1 MPITPRDH
9 TNFKE
14 DLIELIKLRY
24 EDSVDTNHVF
34 FLKDK
39 PFIGY
44 GFSLRDDIETIC
56 DQIYGKEQNK
66 ELIGAVKKAI
76 AGFKPDKTK
85 SGSENAALLYESI
98 NKAAEDSKK
107 TSKSPANKQTSSSN
121 SDKSPS
127 SRNSNPNTAEVKNS
141 LPEFKFTSED
151 QKCFILEQKLNPL
164 VREIDKKLSGSSL
177 GKLGEVALAASSN
190 NQAALP
196 SGQSRAPSKEHVA
209 LLALL
214 YLSDKKELNP
224 SLVTYVKS
232 KSRFRAWYWLAYE
245 SFDGKGDDK
254 FNKIRERIST
264 RFGLFEHDAY
274 NENLNNLYSSLGNQA
289 DFSASNLTSVGTEHI
304 GFSECID
311 VFSHLNVTKIK
322 YPKKDEGD
330 KEGVEE
336 ATCLEFIKTY
346 ETNRVKPSKAPNL
359 NNGSSNKS
367 LSPEKQNP
375 GLSKSGAE
383 PGDTSAASKQ
393 EALFKPFANK
403 LNSLLSPHAS
413 KTFSPENIYC
423 INLTLAAGSNASRIN
438 KLLRKREEELY
449 KQEDMLILCP
459 VKTATPI
466 RIFQPKK
473 SDFTIVLAS
482 QTPLDCSELNP
493 KELNSSRAN
502 YGKVNLCELLL
513 TDFIFN
519 PYESSNTNHTA
530 QSPSVSTTEEI
541 KFKNAKTSSRSLDPF
556 TGKFA
561 SSDTVTLYRSE
572 DNGDNENKSEA
583 SNQKDKNSSN
593 DKTKPKNPYFTSIRR
608 DEEEIEYKL
617 KDGMVEMSCFKQ
629 SGNHGSND
637 SNLVSNQTSPYLNFT
652 LLNFAKENNFT
663 LRDDKASAMFDMK
676 LLLAYGNEATPTSYS
691 NSNFTLTV
699 QDLIIENENGEATDI
714 DKVYLH
720 NCSNKTVY
728 ESSSLVKN
736 QDSLFK
742 NSYTAKFNIPID
754 KENKKDTKLII
765 YSNDLSKT
773 HTTKDIHKRS
783 DTAVISL
790 SYKDKN
796 SQNFCYLR
804 KTSLRD
810 ITSNIINV
818 ISDNEYPF
826 KTNEDITLK
835 AIYKQEE
842 KDEQGND
849 NKKYKEVVWGYKVIK
864 TVEYNEVSK
873 SNPKDVVEL
882 KDQKGKEIT
891 FKISEVINKDH
902 LAKLKQGGHSII
914 FFATLKEKEKKE
926 KETDKRKKQNN
937 KPKDTKEVKFQF
949 NTNYG
954 KTHMRVDIKIPLY
967 IKFKDDRV
975 LIYEFE
981 HAIKEKSFKASLRHD
996 DVLVNKSKEESKNI
1010 KDGYY
1015 YINKNIDQAQDIN
1028 IYEDDKLSKELK
1040 SDEKTNKNY
1049 QIYIDEENPSNIQN
1063 QSNTNILQ
1071 SQTDQTKI
1079 NQDTKYGINLL
1090 SKDNMDK
1097 FISSFNE
1104 SKSITR
1110 VDKGMWE
1117 DGDKE
1122 VKVLI
1127 DIKDY
1132 PFTLSM
1138 LKQVFTDIKKD
1149 QEYILQEMVDELN
1162 RRDIDGIQMYIKYK
1176 LDTRHRLEHFFGQCV
1191 VEVGS
1196 GFHELTESLDYSV
1209 DGLMSFS
1216 YFKNHPDEAEQY
1228 GRKEKFEGKKK
1239 IITQKA
1245 NQEIIG
1251 NIIYAD
1257 ENRGEKYKLGNTQ
1270 EGDGWKYRGR
1280 GIIQITGREIY
1291 TGFNEYAHEMK
1302 LVDDEVNF
1310 VDKPQLIAENITY
1323 AFISAAYYWN
1333 KETNKLYDIADESK
1347 SDSENESVVN
1357 KITNRINGGASKEN
1371 RTKRINSYKRI
1382 REANIF
1388 KKFK

>member
-1 MPITPRDH
+1 MT
-9 TNFKE
+9 
-14 DLIELIKLRY
+14 
-24 EDSVDTNHVF
+24 
-34 FLKDK
+34 
-39 PFIGY
+39 
-44 GFSLRDDIETIC
+44 
-56 DQIYGKEQNK
+56 
-66 ELIGAVKKAI
+66 
-76 AGFKPDKTK
+76 
-85 SGSENAALLYESI
+85 
-98 NKAAEDSKK
+98 
-107 TSKSPANKQTSSSN
+107 
-121 SDKSPS
+121 
-127 SRNSNPNTAEVKNS
+127 
-141 LPEFKFTSED
+141 
-151 QKCFILEQKLNPL
+151 
-164 VREIDKKLSGSSL
+164 
-177 GKLGEVALAASSN
+177 
-190 NQAALP
+190 
-196 SGQSRAPSKEHVA
+196 
-209 LLALL
+209 
-214 YLSDKKELNP
+214 
-224 SLVTYVKS
+224 
-232 KSRFRAWYWLAYE
+232 
-245 SFDGKGDDK
+245 
-254 FNKIRERIST
+254 
-264 RFGLFEHDAY
+264 
-274 NENLNNLYSSLGNQA
+274 
-289 DFSASNLTSVGTEHI
+289 
-304 GFSECID
+304 
-311 VFSHLNVTKIK
+311 
-322 YPKKDEGD
+322 
-330 KEGVEE
+330 
-336 ATCLEFIKTY
+336 
-346 ETNRVKPSKAPNL
+346 
-359 NNGSSNKS
+359 
-367 LSPEKQNP
+367 
-375 GLSKSGAE
+375 
-383 PGDTSAASKQ
+383 
-393 EALFKPFANK
+393 
-403 LNSLLSPHAS
+403 
-413 KTFSPENIYC
+413 
-423 INLTLAAGSNASRIN
+423 
-438 KLLRKREEELY
+438 
-449 KQEDMLILCP
+449 
-459 VKTATPI
+459 
-466 RIFQPKK
+466 
-473 SDFTIVLAS
+473 
-482 QTPLDCSELNP
+482 
-493 KELNSSRAN
+493 
-502 YGKVNLCELLL
+502 
-513 TDFIFN
+513 
-519 PYESSNTNHTA
+519 
-530 QSPSVSTTEEI
+530 
-541 KFKNAKTSSRSLDPF
+541 
-556 TGKFA
+556 
-561 SSDTVTLYRSE
+561 
-572 DNGDNENKSEA
+572 
-583 SNQKDKNSSN
+583 
-593 DKTKPKNPYFTSIRR
+593 
-608 DEEEIEYKL
+608 
-617 KDGMVEMSCFKQ
+617 
-629 SGNHGSND
+629 
-637 SNLVSNQTSPYLNFT
+637 
-652 LLNFAKENNFT
+652 
-663 LRDDKASAMFDMK
+663 
-676 LLLAYGNEATPTSYS
+676 TSYS

-699 QDLIIENENGEATDI
+699 QDLIIENENGEATHI

-720 NCSNKTVY
+720 NCSNKTAY
-728 ESSSLVKN
+728 QSSSLVKN

-742 NSYTAKFNIPID
+742 NSYTATFNIPID
-754 KENKKDTKLII
+754 KDNKKDTKLII

-796 SQNFCYLR
+796 NQSFCYLR

-810 ITSNIINV
+810 ITNNIINV

-873 SNPKDVVEL
+873 SNPKDVIPL
-882 KDQKGKEIT
+882 KNKKDEQSNEGQDNESNGLIKGKEIT
-891 FKISEVINKDH
+891 IQISKVVTKDD

-914 FFATLKEKEKKE
+914 FFAALKDKEKKE

-937 KPKDTKEVKFQF
+937 KSKDTKEVKFQF

-975 LIYEFE
+975 IIYEFE
-981 HAIKEKSFKASLRHD
+981 HAIKEKVFKASLRHD

-1015 YINKNIDQAQDIN
+1015 YINKNIDQAQDIK

-1117 DGDKE
+1117 NGDE
-1122 VKVLI
+1122 GVKVLI

-1162 RRDIDGIQMYIKYK
+1162 RRDTDGVQMYIKYK

-1196 GFHELTESLDYSV
+1196 SFHELTESLNYSV

-1216 YFKNHPDEAEQY
+1216 YFKNHPDEAKKY
-1228 GRKEKFEGKKK
+1228 GRNKSENQLADQEA
-1239 IITQKA
+1239 IA
-1245 NQEIIG
+1245 NIV
-1251 NIIYAD
+1251 YAD
-1257 ENRGEKYKLGNTQ
+1257 ENRGEGYKLGNTQ

-1280 GIIQITGREIY
+1280 GMIQITGREIY
-1291 TGFNEYAHEMK
+1291 TKFNEYAHEMK

-1310 VDKPQLIAENITY
+1310 VDKPQLIAENIIY
-1323 AFISAAYYWN
+1323 AFISAAYYWI
-1333 KETNKLYDIADESK
+1333 KKDIYEKADKSK

-1371 RTKRINSYKRI
+1371 RTERANSYKRI